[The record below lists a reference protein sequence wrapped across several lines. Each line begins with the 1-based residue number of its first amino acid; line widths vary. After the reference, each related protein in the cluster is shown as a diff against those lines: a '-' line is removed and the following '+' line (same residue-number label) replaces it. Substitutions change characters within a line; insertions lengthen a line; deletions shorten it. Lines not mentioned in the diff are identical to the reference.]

1 MIRMRQIKRIFII
14 MIMAAF
20 TLNAVA
26 ATAMAAC
33 NCPDMSA
40 EAKQEMNSDMPC
52 HGMDKAEAEQTSDD
66 DSKQANCDKCGCGHC
81 KVPSQTSLL
90 NNPAASPVMTS
101 SDMHLPTSD
110 ILISN
115 IAFGIDN
122 PPKHIS

>member
-1 MIRMRQIKRIFII
+1 MRQIKRIFII

-20 TLNAVA
+20 TFNAVA

-66 DSKQANCDKCGCGHC
+66 ENSKQANCGCGHC
-81 KVPSQTSLL
+81 KVPSQTSVL

-101 SDMHLPTSD
+101 SDMHLQTAD
-110 ILISN
+110 VLISS
-115 IAFGIDN
+115 IAFDIDN